1 MAIQNKMRGILG
13 LFLSLVIA
21 LVISPRTIKN
31 IYDTI
36 LGRLVLIGII
46 VFFTI
51 HNVTLGLLVALIVII
66 SSNMFLF
73 EGVENMPVNA
83 KEQMPVTAK
92 ELDMVKKKKIGDGDG
107 VDPITIQE
115 SIKPVPSNNLTI
127 PNTSSSEDVAPTPT
141 STKLPQTPI

>member
-51 HNVTLGLLVALIVII
+51 YNVTLGLLVALIVII

-83 KEQMPVTAK
+83 KE
-92 ELDMVKKKKIGDGDG
+92 LDIGEKKKIGDGDGDG

-115 SIKPVPSNNLTI
+115 SIKPVPSKNLTI

>member
-83 KEQMPVTAK
+83 KEQIPVTAK
-92 ELDMVKKKKIGDGDG
+92 ELDIGEKKKIGDG

-127 PNTSSSEDVAPTPT
+127 PNTSSSDDVAPTPT